1 MMNTKIKKSN
11 LHIKAK
17 TTGFASPA
25 ETYVDKRLDLND
37 LIVKNIYT
45 TFYFR
50 YSGPNVFGVKD
61 GDTLVIDRSEE
72 PKENDLVVLID
83 KSFFKI
89 REYSGQKNLWGK
101 ITWVLKK
108 V

>member
-1 MMNTKIKKSN
+1 MSSVQKDLLINSR
-11 LHIKAK
+11 

-25 ETYVDKRLDLND
+25 EAYVEKRLDLNE
-37 LIVKNIYT
+37 LIVENVHT

-50 YSGPNVFGVKD
+50 YMGPDTLGVKR
-61 GDTLVIDRSEE
+61 GNILVIDKSID
-72 PKENDLVVLID
+72 PVDGDLVVLSD

-89 REYSGQKNLWGK
+89 REYDGQENLWGK
-101 ITWVLKK
+101 VSWILNK